1 MYEEH
6 IIGVVIPAY
15 NESGF
20 VGDVIET
27 LPPFVDRVYA
37 IDDCSTDDTWPE
49 MKAAAGRVND
59 SIEDRDAAFS
69 ERVVCIQHESNAG
82 VGGAIKTGYLRAR
95 EDGIDVTAVMAG
107 DGQMDPGRLERIIK
121 PVVRG
126 EADYAK
132 GNRFIKTEHHAEM
145 PKHRYVGNLLLTYL
159 TKIATGYWDVS
170 DPQMGYTAI
179 SHEALS
185 GTDIEN
191 MYEFYGYCNDL
202 LVRLSAAGYRV
213 ADVPAPVTYD
223 EETSHISYRSYI
235 PLVSFMLLRTFLW
248 RILVRRHSPVET
260 IRTGLY
266 LGGAAGVFVGIVSM
280 LRSKRSIR
288 LPIAGVVLLVG
299 GMISDAIVNRPKNDR
314 IE

>member
-6 IIGVVIPAY
+6 TIGVVVPAY

-27 LPPFVDRVYA
+27 LPAFVDRVYA
-37 IDDCSTDDTWPE
+37 IDDCSTDDTWTE
-49 MKAAAGRVND
+49 IKEAAARVND
-59 SIEDRDAAFS
+59 SADARDAAFS
-69 ERVVCIQHESNAG
+69 PAVICIRHESNAG

-95 EDGIDVTAVMAG
+95 EDEIDVTAVMAG
-107 DGQMDPGRLERIIK
+107 DGQMDPDRLEQIIG
-121 PVVRG
+121 PVVNG
-126 EADYAK
+126 DADYAK
-132 GNRFIKTEHHAEM
+132 GNRFINPEHHAEM
-145 PKHRYVGNLLLTYL
+145 PKHRYVGNVLLTYL

-179 SHEALS
+179 SYDALS

-202 LVRLSAAGYRV
+202 LVRLSAAGYHV
-213 ADVPAPVTYD
+213 VDVPAPVTYD

-248 RILVRRHSPVET
+248 RLIVRRHSPVET

-266 LGGAAGVFVGIVSM
+266 LGGAAGVLVGTASM
-280 LRSKRSIR
+280 IRSKRSLR
-288 LPIAGVVLLVG
+288 LPVLGVVLLVG
-299 GMISDAIVNRPKNDR
+299 GMVSDAFVNRPKNDR
-314 IE
+314 FE

>member
-6 IIGVVIPAY
+6 TIGVVVPAY

-37 IDDCSTDDTWPE
+37 IDDCSTDDTWAE
-49 MKAAAGRVND
+49 IKEAAAQIND
-59 SIEDRDAAFS
+59 SVDARNAVFS
-69 ERVVCIQHESNAG
+69 ERVICIRHESNAG
-82 VGGAIKTGYLRAR
+82 VGGAIKTGYLHAR
-95 EDGIDVTAVMAG
+95 EDEIDVTAVMAG
-107 DGQMDPGRLERIIK
+107 DGQMDPKRLERIIE
-121 PVVRG
+121 PVVNG

-132 GNRFIKTEHHAEM
+132 GNRFIKPEHHAEM
-145 PKHRYVGNLLLTYL
+145 PKHRYVGNVLLTYL

-179 SHEALS
+179 SHDALS

-202 LVRLSAAGYRV
+202 LVRLSAAGYHV
-213 ADVPAPVTYD
+213 VDVPSPVTYD

-248 RILVRRHSPVET
+248 RLIVRRHSPAET

-266 LGGAAGVFVGIVSM
+266 FGGAAGVFVGVVSM
-280 LRSKRSIR
+280 LRSKQSIR
-288 LPIAGVVLLVG
+288 LPILGVVLLVG
-299 GMISDAIVNRPKNDR
+299 GMVSDAFVNRPKNDR